1 VQGVLHAGVD
11 RFAMWVEDRVRHDA
25 QRYLPCRSTPLDCF
39 GPLDRLPSP
48 PDAEGL
54 WSAPSPRPLGA
65 GDRMTLHVFARRAP
79 FRGTVVVS
87 PPWKIE
93 SPARVR
99 QYTDLLSGAGYD
111 VWVIVPPEHMERA
124 SPGTRSG
131 HGFATLDLGRF
142 RSLFEQLVLELRT
155 ALAMAAAR
163 GPAGLVALSVGALA
177 ASFAIASREAPG
189 FAALVAPPAD
199 LAAVMSTT
207 AIGRRYERLAARAG
221 SRWPSPDEL
230 GAAFAVFDPRRL
242 APPAS
247 RLLLAVGRY
256 DRIALTE
263 GALGLA
269 EAWRVSPN
277 VYARGHLTL
286 LFCCRAL
293 FRDLARFVSRPP

>member
-1 VQGVLHAGVD
+1 
-11 RFAMWVEDRVRHDA
+11 MWMEDRVRHDA
-25 QRYLPCRSTPLDCF
+25 QRYLPCRSTLLDCF
-39 GPLDRLPSP
+39 GPLERLPDLP
-48 PDAEGL
+48 AAEGL
-54 WSAPSPRPLGA
+54 WTAASPRPLRP
-65 GDRMTLHVFARRAP
+65 GDRMSLHVIFRRAP

-93 SPARVR
+93 SPELVR
-99 QYTDLLSGAGYD
+99 RYTDLLSGAGYD

-142 RSLFEQLVLELRT
+142 RALFEQLVLEIRT

-163 GPAGLVALSVGALA
+163 GPAGLVALSLGALS
-177 ASFAIASREAPG
+177 ASFAIASPEAPG

-199 LAAVMSTT
+199 LPAVLSTT
-207 AIGRRYERLAARAG
+207 PIGRRYRRLAIQAG
-221 SRWPSPDEL
+221 SRWP
-230 GAAFAVFDPRRL
+230 GARQIGADLAVFDPRSL
-242 APPAS
+242 ARPAS

-263 GALGLA
+263 GAMALA
-269 EAWRVSPN
+269 RAWRISPN

-286 LFCCRAL
+286 LFRCRAL
-293 FRDLARFVSRPP
+293 LRDLAGFVSHPP